1 MLSRQNEIYLDNS
14 ATTKPCEEA
23 VQAML
28 TCMRKDYFNPSA
40 LYVRAVDVERELLA
54 ARETIANSVQVL
66 EQNVVFTSA
75 GTESDNLAIIGYLC
89 ALREKGVV
97 LYSAAEHPAVKNAC
111 LEAATLYGHTAREI
125 PLNARGSL
133 DLNALESMLDSSVK
147 LICVMQVCNETG
159 IIMPLHNVIALRD
172 RLAPQAAIHVD
183 GVQGYLRIP
192 FSMREFNVQS
202 YAISAH
208 KVHGPKG
215 VGALILRDGYRLHP
229 LMVGGG
235 QQRNLRSGTENTVGI
250 LGFAAAVAHYPAIDT
265 TQRALYALKRVAIE
279 ALRAEIPQ
287 LRVLGPQVEDIDA
300 APHILYAAFSPVRAE
315 TLVHALEAE
324 GVMVGTGSACSS
336 RKHKRSEVLTAMGI
350 PPTVI
355 DSSIRLS
362 FSVTNTVEEVRYA
375 TEKMIEQYKLLARF
389 TRR

>member
-1 MLSRQNEIYLDNS
+1 MRSGLNEIYLDNS

-28 TCMRKDYFNPSA
+28 TCMREDYFNPSA
-40 LYVRAVDVERELLA
+40 LYARAVDVERELLS
-54 ARETIANSVQVL
+54 AREIIAKSVQAS
-66 EQNVVFTSA
+66 EQNVIFTSG
-75 GTESDNLAIIGYLC
+75 GTESDNLAIIGHLC

-97 LYSAAEHPAVKNAC
+97 LFSAAEHPAVKNAC
-111 LEAATLYGHTAREI
+111 LEAANLYGHTTREI
-125 PLNARGSL
+125 PLNVRGTL
-133 DLNALESMLDSSVK
+133 DLQALEAMLDVGVK

-159 IIMPLHNVIALRD
+159 AIMPLREVVALRD

-192 FSMREFNVQS
+192 FSIREMGVQS
-202 YAISAH
+202 YAISSH

-215 VGALILRDGYRLHP
+215 VGALILREGHRVHP

-250 LGFAAAVAHYPAIDT
+250 LGFAAAVAHYPTIAT
-265 TQRALYALKRVAIE
+265 VQNTLFALKTAAIE
-279 ALRAEIPQ
+279 TLQAKISQ
-287 LRVLGPQVEDIDA
+287 LRVLGPAVGDADA

-315 TLVHALEAE
+315 TLVHALEAL

-336 RKHKRSEVLTAMGI
+336 RKHKRSEVLTAMGT
-350 PPTVI
+350 PSAVI

-362 FSVTNTVEEVRYA
+362 FSITNTMEEVRYA
-375 TEKMIEQYKLLARF
+375 TELMVEQYQLLARF